1 MILSIPTSSL
11 TAITWQA
18 FAPLIYT
25 ITLILAQHLSMPNPF
40 IPLLTSLISSDI
52 LFIPHVLSLPPSP
65 HIHPIQNSNSF
76 HPCPS
81 IYCSLFFLG
90 LKVAIVSTSHLD
102 KNSKEF
108 SIYPDAARIH
118 ELLAQRTYG
127 IYLCSNI
134 CAIYCVICQFIPS
147 YLHVMLHFL
156 TIKCIPIPLNISYLH
171 YVHPSH
177 DI

>member
-1 MILSIPTSSL
+1 M
-11 TAITWQA
+11 
-18 FAPLIYT
+18 
-25 ITLILAQHLSMPNPF
+25 LAKHLSMPNPF

-118 ELLAQRTYG
+118 ELLVQRTYG
-127 IYLCSNI
+127 LVLSCHVLHCPNMSCPVLSCPILSCHLYITSYNTFSLSLSLIY
-134 CAIYCVICQFIPS
+134 
-147 YLHVMLHFL
+147 
-156 TIKCIPIPLNISYLH
+156 
-171 YVHPSH
+171 
-177 DI
+177 